1 MALLLDTRTLPPHES
16 ADAVYAALTSASAPA
31 SVRLSRGIH
40 SVIEG
45 WPMGAGITLL
55 SNHTSGRLHM
65 QRTARHLR
73 ADSPERLSLTLD
85 TRGICDA
92 RQFHTIVRRQ
102 NELHLLDL
110 TSSYESRW
118 RGPFTATGF
127 LADYSALGFPVDLVR
142 AVIPLLRTSPLHDLT
157 MRHLRDLP
165 AIARRTAPGPA
176 LGMLGFATADLVRAL
191 IASVAPDNP
200 QSRAAH
206 ARSLRTVVL
215 AYIDAHLHDPALT
228 PARIAAEHGVSLR
241 YLYQLF
247 ADEAESPAEAIW
259 RRRLE
264 GARRELA
271 NRATHHILISAT
283 ARRWGFTDPRHF
295 ARRFRAAYGI
305 SPSDWVRQHLS
316 ST

>member
-1 MALLLDTRTLPPHES
+1 MALLLDTRNLPPRES
-16 ADAVYAALTSASAPA
+16 ADAVYATLTSPSAPA
-31 SVRLSRGIH
+31 SVRLSPGIR
-40 SVIEG
+40 SLIEG
-45 WPMGAGITLL
+45 WPIGAGMTLL
-55 SNHTSGRLHM
+55 SNDSSGGLHM
-65 QRTARHLR
+65 QRTARHVR

-92 RQFHTIVRRQ
+92 RQFQTIVRRR

-110 TSSYESRW
+110 TSVYESRW
-118 RGPFTATGF
+118 RGAFAATAF
-127 LADYSALGFPVDLVR
+127 LADYTALGFPVDVAR
-142 AVIPLLRTSPLHDLT
+142 AVIPLVRTSPLHDLT

-176 LGMLGFATADLVRAL
+176 LGMLGVATADLVRAL
-191 IASVAPDNP
+191 IASVAPGNP
-200 QSRAAH
+200 HSRAAH

-215 AYIDAHLHDPALT
+215 AYIDAHLHEPGLT
-228 PARIAAEHGVSLR
+228 PARVAAEHKVSLR

-259 RRRLE
+259 QRRLE

-271 NRATHHILISAT
+271 HRATHHILISAT

-305 SPSDWVRQHLS
+305 SPGDWVRMHLGDD
-316 ST
+316 